1 MSVLEDMGNAV
12 KINLGCRAKI
22 IPAVNIQVEN
32 VPGYLPNIDVP
43 DGKPTWYGVYFEIM
57 FEHAALWVVEYRSN
71 EDDDD
76 TVKIETYSWA
86 GGLERLEWPE
96 ATYNFTSWDQ
106 FVESYEDYVGRN

>member
-12 KINLGCRAKI
+12 KINLGERAKI

-32 VPGYLPNIDVP
+32 VPGYLPNMGAP
-43 DGKPTWYGVYFEIM
+43 GGQPTWYGVYFEIM
-57 FEHAALWVVEYRSN
+57 FEHAALWTVEYKSN

-96 ATYNFTSWDQ
+96 ATYSFTSWAQ
-106 FVESYEDYVGRN
+106 FVESYEDYVSRN